1 MNRFNWI
8 EINNKVVLKQDFS
21 NLNGTDLSQMLKKCP
36 DVIKARGTADVIVI
50 TNVEGV
56 IFSAEILEQFCKIFE
71 KNKPFVSA
79 SAFYNATEYQ
89 KSSILSAAHVT
100 NRSFLMFHDEK
111 AIEVWLDS
119 LK

>member
-1 MNRFNWI
+1 MDRFNWI
-8 EINNKVVLKQDFS
+8 EINNKVVLKQNFS
-21 NLNGTDLSQMLKKCP
+21 NLNSKELSQMLKQSNE
-36 DVIKARGTADVIVI
+36 VIKERGTADVIVV

-56 IFSAEILEQFCKIFE
+56 IFSAEALEQFRKIFE
-71 KNKPFVSA
+71 KNKPFVGA

-89 KSSILSAAHVT
+89 KSAILSAAQVS

-111 AIEVWLDS
+111 AINVWLDS